1 MSSVGMALTAEKFA
15 VRVSNTF
22 IEVVVHPSCDSCAR
36 QRSQTMPALR
46 IDALLAGDVEAG
58 NMHVH
63 PLPSK
68 DFKDFVDSSTD
79 ACTDDS
85 ESEES
90 ESGCSTDM
98 CTRVEVPVSKAQVVS
113 PEGAPPQP
121 ASIAERTPL
130 NAKAAIWKPTAMN
143 DRQGTMSTQSMF
155 RASIALLVQEV
166 ASKVQQSR
174 LCWGVESLWHG
185 GSAATGCTLKAYI
198 GPKHTRSSKRLANA
212 AKEAIVRHT
221 FQSRGV
227 QLVGAKKAPFVPTAQ
242 GFVAMLGSAPEK
254 GEACR
259 YECGSHSTA
268 SLSFVIALA
277 EPEHCSFAA

>member
-63 PLPSK
+63 PLPFK
-68 DFKDFVDSSTD
+68 DFKDFGDSSTD

-90 ESGCSTDM
+90 ESGCSTDV
-98 CTRVEVPVSKAQVVS
+98 CTRVE
-113 PEGAPPQP
+113 P

-130 NAKAAIWKPTAMN
+130 NAKAAIWKPTTMN

-155 RASIALLVQEV
+155 RASIDLLVQEV

-198 GPKHTRSSKRLANA
+198 DPKHTRSSNRLANA

-268 SLSFVIALA
+268 SLNFVIALA